1 MGALGDSENV
11 QQSSSRDSESI
22 VHSALGDLSQS
33 FDKKVE
39 NTFQQFEKAQS
50 SYAAAHEQVIAS
62 ELHLADAQYELAHQ
76 DVQQSEQTLDQLLH
90 DVQKNELYRTDAQ
103 YELVNNDVQQN
114 EHGLDER
121 VHYGEQQLDDNQ
133 QYAYQAR
140 EADNYVRQKHEEY
153 FHHHQT

>member
-39 NTFQQFEKAQS
+39 NTYQQFEKAQS
-50 SYAAAHEQVIAS
+50 NYAAAHEQVIAS
-62 ELHLADAQYELAHQ
+62 ELHLADAQYELVHQ
-76 DVQQSEQTLDQLLH
+76 
-90 DVQKNELYRTDAQ
+90 
-103 YELVNNDVQQN
+103 DVQQN